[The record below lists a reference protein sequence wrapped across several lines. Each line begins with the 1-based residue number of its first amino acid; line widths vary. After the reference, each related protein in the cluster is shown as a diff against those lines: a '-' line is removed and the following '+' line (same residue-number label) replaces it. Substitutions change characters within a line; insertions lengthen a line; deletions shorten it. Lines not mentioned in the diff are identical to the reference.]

1 MNIITIIASILATYA
16 ISTVITG
23 ERGPFGVFS
32 RIRNYFEAKAPRQPI
47 APVTKDETIWQA
59 YQDEFA
65 EYEKAYDKFHYTLWG
80 YAYALATC
88 PVCLGFYAAG
98 FVILWQGDGLIMW
111 LAVYGGH
118 LVLLKVIKE

>member
-1 MNIITIIASILATYA
+1 MINFIISILATYA
-16 ISTVITG
+16 IAVTITG
-23 ERGPFGVFS
+23 ERGPFSVFS
-32 RIRNYFEAKAPRQPI
+32 RIRDYLETKAPQQPKP
-47 APVTKDETIWQA
+47 PVTDNADIWQA
-59 YQDEFA
+59 YQDDFA
-65 EYEKAYDKFHYTLWG
+65 EYEKSYDKFHYTLWG

>member
-1 MNIITIIASILATYA
+1 MNIIVIIASILATYA

-23 ERGPFGVFS
+23 ERGPFSVFS
-32 RIRNYFEAKAPRQPI
+32 RIRDHFETKAPQRPKP
-47 APVTKDETIWQA
+47 PVTDSAVVWQA
-59 YQDEFA
+59 YQDDFA

-88 PVCLGFYAAG
+88 PVCLGFYTAG
-98 FVILWQGDGLIMW
+98 FVILWQGEGLIMW